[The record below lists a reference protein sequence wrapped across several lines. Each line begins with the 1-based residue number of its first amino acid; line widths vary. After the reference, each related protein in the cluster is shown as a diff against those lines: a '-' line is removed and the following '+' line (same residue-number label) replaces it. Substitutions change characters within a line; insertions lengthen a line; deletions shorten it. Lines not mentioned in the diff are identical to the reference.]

1 MIKVGVGSSVITPP
15 VGTSLAGY
23 FHDRV
28 STAVRDDLQA
38 KAVVFED
45 GGIKIAF
52 VACDLCRMMQS
63 EVHKTRAVVSEATG
77 IPPQNTW
84 ISATHTHT
92 GPETH
97 LNKHVPINQAW
108 IGRLPQ
114 MVADAVIRA
123 NANLRPATLRL
134 GEEYEDGVAF
144 NRRFRMTDGTVRF
157 NPPKQDPNIIGPDGP
172 IDPQVNVLRIDGP
185 DKQPIAIIA
194 NYALHP
200 DTIGGV
206 EISGDHPAEMSR
218 IVSSLYPSKPLVI
231 YMQGTCGN
239 INHRNIDDP
248 DQQSSEPEMVRIARV
263 IAGKVLAGSEMSKPM
278 ESENLGVSSE
288 IVGILYHPMTEALR
302 ERAADIRRMENATEI
317 EIAQAIRIEEYDL
330 DGQTAQAEV
339 QALRIGDV
347 GFVGV
352 PGEYFVEYG
361 LSIKEWSPFDQTFV
375 GELANGTFG
384 YIPTL
389 DAFYPGTYE
398 TMPILS
404 ATLEPSAGVRI
415 ANAAGQMLREL
426 ADAR

>member
-28 STAVRDDLQA
+28 STGVRDDLQA
-38 KAVVFED
+38 KAVVLDD
-45 GGIKIAF
+45 GGIRVAF
-52 VACDLCRMMQS
+52 VVCDLCRMMRG
-63 EVHKTRAVVSEATG
+63 EVDKTRQIVSEATG
-77 IPPQNTW
+77 IPAENIW
-84 ISATHTHT
+84 VSATHTHT

-97 LNKHVPINQAW
+97 PNKHVPINQAW

-114 MVADAVIRA
+114 MVADAIIRA
-123 NANLRPATLRL
+123 NATLRPATLRL

-144 NRRFRMTDGTVRF
+144 NRRFRMKDGTVKF
-157 NPPKQDPNIIGPDGP
+157 NPAKCDPNIVGPDGP

-185 DKQPIAIIA
+185 DKQPVAIIA

-218 IVSSLYPSKPLVI
+218 IVSSLYPNHPLVI

-239 INHRNIDDP
+239 INHRDIDDP
-248 DQQSSEPEMVRIARV
+248 DQQSNEAEMVRIARV
-263 IAGKVLAGSEMSKPM
+263 IAGKVLSASEMSKPM
-278 ESENLGVSSE
+278 ESEKLGVSAE
-288 IVGILYHPMTEALR
+288 TLDIMYHPMTQALR
-302 ERAADIRRMENATEI
+302 ERAADIRRDEKASEI

-330 DGQTAQAEV
+330 DGQTAHAEV
-339 QALRIGDV
+339 QALRIGDTA
-347 GFVGV
+347 FVGI
-352 PGEYFVEYG
+352 PGEYFVQYG

-404 ATLEPSAGVRI
+404 ATLEPSAGVRM
-415 ANAAGQMLREL
+415 ANAAGQLLRGL
-426 ADAR
+426 AG